1 MTESSKTLIFVLLA
15 AVAGIG
21 AMVGRPP
28 QTSVPPSSQIGKPL
42 FKDFQDPYEAK
53 SLEIVEFDEE
63 LGQAESFKVA
73 QKQGR
78 WVIPSHEDYPADAED
93 NLKDAA
99 TVLVDLKVIDVA
111 SDGRQDHELYGVVEP
126 NAEELEL
133 GDRGVGKLVV
143 MKDGKGNELADLIIG
158 KSVRDKESQRFVRV
172 PGSDRVYV
180 VEVDPE
186 KLSTNFESWIEDDLL
201 DLNGFDIQQMQLRD
215 YSVQAGISPTG
226 QLTLEYD
233 PRLDMT
239 VQWNGDDFKWELE
252 ELLEFR
258 GGEMQTT
265 AALESEEIDKS
276 PLDGMKS
283 ALDDLKIVDVRRKP
297 VGLREDLKADKGF
310 LNEREGIQS
319 LFDKGF
325 YPFRD
330 PDGDEE
336 LDIKSSDGE
345 VLVRTKDGV
354 EYTLRFGQIAGVDQ
368 GDEESTLNR
377 YVMVNASLHGPSFP
391 RPDFEQLPEDSE
403 PQAEDAEEV
412 TAEEASAEEADDAEA
427 EEAEEVTAEEADDA
441 EAEEAEEVT
450 AEEADDA
457 EAEEAEE
464 VTAEEADDAE
474 AEEASDEE
482 ADDAEAEEADA
493 KVAEGD
499 GEADI
504 DDERERILK
513 ENQRKLDEYK
523 EKRQKGED
531 RVQELNDRFADW
543 YYVISEDV
551 YKKIHLSRADVLKA
565 KEVDENERVDLESFR
580 DLEAEGLKQ
589 AEES

>member
-143 MKDGKGNELADLIIG
+143 MKDGKGNRLAELIIG
-158 KSVRDKESQRFVRV
+158 KSVRDQESQRFVRI

-180 VEVDPE
+180 VEADPE

-412 TAEEASAEEADDAEA
+412 TAEEASDEEASDEEADDAEA

-457 EAEEAEE
+457 EAEEA
-464 VTAEEADDAE
+464 
-474 AEEASDEE
+474 
-482 ADDAEAEEADA
+482 DA
-493 KVAEGD
+493 KVDEGD

-580 DLEAEGLKQ
+580 DLETEGLKQ

>member
-15 AVAGIG
+15 AAVGIG

-457 EAEEAEE
+457 EAEEA
-464 VTAEEADDAE
+464 
-474 AEEASDEE
+474 
-482 ADDAEAEEADA
+482 DA
-493 KVAEGD
+493 KVDEGD